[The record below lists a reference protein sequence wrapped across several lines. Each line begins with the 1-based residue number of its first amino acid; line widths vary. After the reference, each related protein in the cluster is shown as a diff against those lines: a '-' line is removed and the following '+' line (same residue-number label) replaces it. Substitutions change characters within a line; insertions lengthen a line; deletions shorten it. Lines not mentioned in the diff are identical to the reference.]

1 MRLLRALYSILIRC
15 RLDVNLEVDF
25 SVVSTTN
32 ESKSLKL
39 FILSDLFAYLR
50 KKLYLCKP
58 KEKHNACNQT
68 KTHTTLC
75 FRPLFEKSDTAVLY

>member
-39 FILSDLFAYLR
+39 FILSDLFAYIR
-50 KKLYLCKP
+50 KKLYLCAAIVAHGC
-58 KEKHNACNQT
+58 E
-68 KTHTTLC
+68 
-75 FRPLFEKSDTAVLY
+75 D

>member
-1 MRLLRALYSILIRC
+1 MKNKGYFWQMDDIRC

-39 FILSDLFAYLR
+39 FILSDLFAYI
-50 KKLYLCKP
+50 KKKVVNLQAL
-58 KEKHNACNQT
+58 QMT
-68 KTHTTLC
+68 KILHMS
-75 FRPLFEKSDTAVLY
+75 KK